1 MDINEVYKWVFY
13 IAVAA
18 QIVMTVLI
26 PYQQQSNQVLDNY
39 NNSTQFVVYVMND
52 SGIIPQVVDD
62 NLVFDN
68 DAQKAAFEQYLESII
83 AELMQEYPDCNIV
96 SKKYQKDSNQIV
108 FIMDKKK

>member
-1 MDINEVYKWVFY
+1 
-13 IAVAA
+13 
-18 QIVMTVLI
+18 MTVLI

-68 DAQKAAFEQYLESII
+68 DAQKAAFE
-83 AELMQEYPDCNIV
+83 
-96 SKKYQKDSNQIV
+96 
-108 FIMDKKK
+108 